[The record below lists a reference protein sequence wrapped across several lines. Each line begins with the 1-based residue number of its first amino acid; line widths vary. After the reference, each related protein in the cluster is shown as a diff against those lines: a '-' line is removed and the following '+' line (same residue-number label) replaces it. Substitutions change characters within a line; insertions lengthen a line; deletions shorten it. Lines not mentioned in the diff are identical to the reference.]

1 VENVDGQRR
10 EEGDEDELI
19 LLFPCQKVL
28 GKTKTV
34 GYCSCREGAS
44 QHDVIW
50 LQWTLL
56 SCLLCE
62 VLCVGKGFWI

>member
-1 VENVDGQRR
+1 
-10 EEGDEDELI
+10 LI